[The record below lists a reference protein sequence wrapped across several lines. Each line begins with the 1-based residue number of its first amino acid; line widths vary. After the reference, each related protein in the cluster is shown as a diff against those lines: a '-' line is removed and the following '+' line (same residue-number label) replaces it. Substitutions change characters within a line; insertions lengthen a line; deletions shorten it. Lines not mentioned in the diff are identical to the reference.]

1 MDGKSQ
7 TPQEERIKILQSFMP
22 EIFDEG
28 KIDWEKL
35 KATLGEEVNFANER
49 YVLNWAGKGDAFRVM
64 QQPSSATLV
73 PCREE
78 SVDFDQTENI
88 FIESDGRKYYETPD
102 FPNKPWRIH
111 DMTTQRSANE
121 RPNCFFTIVNPKTKE
136 EYPANPNRVWANN
149 EETFQEYY
157 SANRIVFPGD
167 YDFLNISKPVIR
179 YWKEDDEVK
188 AGENFGKIAV
198 STKLPDDIG
207 MSQDGTKEMTDLF
220 DTKVFSYPKPLAL
233 LKYLIKIV
241 SNTNDIILDFFAGS
255 GTTAHAVIALDNLFE
270 DNDQL
275 KTNTALQMRDVGVEF
290 RTI

>member
-1 MDGKSQ
+1 M
-7 TPQEERIKILQSFMP
+7 QSFMP